1 MIKKRTVESFEERL
15 YCDHCGIELLCTHS
29 LPMHP
34 VKYAYYCKGCN
45 KHSTAP
51 HAYPRIAHMPVG
63 TQMTFY
69 GTSAAVDLPTDA
81 PLPESQKRR
90 RYNAGDLDT
99 AEMNPCQKKES
110 IVHYLEMTESFEVG
124 VADSD
129 FVEGEAGDY
138 LLRNAYGILSIVP
151 KDIFEKLYTVL
162 RG

>member
-1 MIKKRTVESFEERL
+1 MIAYNVKKRKVESFEERL
-15 YCDHCGIELLCTHS
+15 YCDCGVELSCTHS

-34 VKYAYYCKGCN
+34 VRYAYYCKGCN

-51 HAYPRIAHMPVG
+51 YLYPRIAHVPVG
-63 TQMTFY
+63 VQMDFY
-69 GTSAAVDLPTDA
+69 GKAVPASAS
-81 PLPESQKRR
+81 PESQNRR

-110 IVHYLEMTESFEVG
+110 IVHYLEMTEPFEVG
-124 VADSD
+124 VSDAD
-129 FVEGEAGDY
+129 FIEGEAGDY
-138 LLRNAYGILSIVP
+138 LLRNSYGILSIVP

>member
-1 MIKKRTVESFEERL
+1 MIKKRKIESFEERA
-15 YCDHCGIELLCTHS
+15 YCDNCGAELLCTHS

-34 VKYAYYCKGCN
+34 VRYAYYCKGCN

-51 HAYPRIAHMPVG
+51 HSYPRIAHVPVG
-63 TQMTFY
+63 VQMSFY
-69 GTSAAVDLPTDA
+69 GKEEVSTDA
-81 PLPESQKRR
+81 SPESPKRR

-110 IVHYLEMTESFEVG
+110 IVHYLEMTEPFEVG
-124 VADSD
+124 VSDAD

-138 LLRNAYGILSIVP
+138 LLRNSYGILSIVP